1 MLCDVGFCCRERLER
16 AMAPKRKYGADR
28 LEEAVEEAV
37 KARKEELKKEFE
49 SVLSAGFELNCRP
62 YF

>member
-1 MLCDVGFCCRERLER
+1 
-16 AMAPKRKYGADR
+16 MAPRRKYGADR

-37 KARKEELKKEFE
+37 KTRKDELENEFG
-49 SVLSAGFELNCRP
+49 SVLGADFELNCRP